1 VFDCSVLPVGGG
13 VYDGL
18 AAPHVLH
25 LDDGA
30 HTVHVV
36 DEHELA
42 PRIFFSLFS
51 HGLLYG
57 HKKLRGRTVRKDSH

>member
-1 VFDCSVLPVGGG
+1 VN
-13 VYDGL
+13 DGL

-36 DEHELA
+36 DEHKLA
-42 PRIFFSLFS
+42 PRIFFPCLAVN
-51 HGLLYG
+51 GLIYG
-57 HKKLRGRTVRKDSH
+57 HKIIKRKNGK